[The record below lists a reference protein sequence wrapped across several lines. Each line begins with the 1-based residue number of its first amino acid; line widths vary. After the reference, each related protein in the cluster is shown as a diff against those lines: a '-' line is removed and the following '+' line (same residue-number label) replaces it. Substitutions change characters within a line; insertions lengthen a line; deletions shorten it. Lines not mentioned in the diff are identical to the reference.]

1 MIASFLILGLLGVA
15 SVIFWIAWWL
25 VADLFGG
32 WTPAVQA
39 PIVARVEQRLDRSA
53 RPERIQSPPPFA
65 TSRRSTNQ

>member
-1 MIASFLILGLLGVA
+1 MIAAFLILGLLGVV

-39 PIVARVEQRLDRSA
+39 PTVTRVEQRPISG
-53 RPERIQSPPPFA
+53 
-65 TSRRSTNQ
+65 STKRAAISH